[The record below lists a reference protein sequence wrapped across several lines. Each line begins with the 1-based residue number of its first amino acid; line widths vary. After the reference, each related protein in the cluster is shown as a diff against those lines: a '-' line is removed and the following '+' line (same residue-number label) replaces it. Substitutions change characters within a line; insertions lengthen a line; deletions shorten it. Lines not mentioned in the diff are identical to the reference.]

1 MDSTKP
7 VDQQILDEFFRLSK
21 KHHEVAW
28 LFGMIATYGIKPD
41 HLKDFEWA
49 GQSIQIKNR
58 KKPLHPLHPQ
68 WVILFE
74 LQSKEPRNFLGSWE
88 KTCVNLYRMMAL
100 QQISMNI
107 TDLLLAYNTRK
118 KCPLYTKQR
127 QTPPAKHLSLV

>member
-21 KHHEVAW
+21 RNHEVAW

-41 HLKDFEWA
+41 HLKDFQWVE
-49 GQSIQIKNR
+49 QSIQIKNR

-127 QTPPAKHLSLV
+127 QTPPVKRLSLV